1 MTTLLQLPLA
11 LTTSAADLLL
21 LEQQQSTNA
30 VTLNTLL
37 EGTQPLITIASETL
51 LGRVSI
57 APGLPEPIGIGAGLV
72 LQSGSLAVDATVVV
86 SADSPALTGSP
97 TAPTPPVGDSSNA
110 IATTAFVR
118 QILPSL
124 NLPSIDIVGDAVGS
138 GTGTIA
144 LSLPAITTPGTFA
157 RWWSTRK
164 GRLPAAVRSC
174 RTT

>member
-57 APGLPEPIGIGAGLV
+57 APGLPE
-72 LQSGSLAVDATVVV
+72 
-86 SADSPALTGSP
+86 
-97 TAPTPPVGDSSNA
+97 
-110 IATTAFVR
+110 
-118 QILPSL
+118 
-124 NLPSIDIVGDAVGS
+124 
-138 GTGTIA
+138 
-144 LSLPAITTPGTFA
+144 
-157 RWWSTRK
+157 
-164 GRLPAAVRSC
+164 
-174 RTT
+174 